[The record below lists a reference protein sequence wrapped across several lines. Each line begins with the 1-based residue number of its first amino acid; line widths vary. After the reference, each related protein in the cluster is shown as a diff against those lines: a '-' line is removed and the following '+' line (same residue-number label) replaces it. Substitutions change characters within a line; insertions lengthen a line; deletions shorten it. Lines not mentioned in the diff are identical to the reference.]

1 MQTTSDVNVVQGVCL
16 RPQSGLYQLYFF
28 FPVRQVGW
36 VRSRRII
43 PLMVPAQMP
52 HIHSITLCFDA
63 AEPSDGAMWLDFV
76 PDGPP
81 RYPPI
86 YVHGDSI
93 PHALRFWVPAKAY
106 RPTVRKIDPSHLF
119 IHRKRCTRTV
129 DATVSDTRPRIICN
143 CTPNPEPPSPCRS
156 ERSVVSIAASVPHLE
171 RLTLDGITRS
181 LVHAPELLAA
191 YPFVPLVVGDE
202 DIESH
207 PILGSNLSL
216 PSLLRIP
223 TLRRLQ
229 LSETHLGDPLWG
241 TTPSSPDLQVLDL
254 GACGHQTPEF
264 NMMCTERIINNLAR
278 FSSIRELFINTPL
291 QDERFKDPFSTPLR
305 SLDHIHLM
313 PLLPVD
319 RVVETLFTLSGSPI
333 HTISVECYEEEAL
346 EMCYA
351 LEDFLTVRFQ
361 QPDTAFYQQLTAVN
375 LQFVVLDPSSPMIGH
390 NESLG
395 RVRRLCDAMG
405 LSGET
410 PPLTTEPSGAEQ
422 LAESRFVRKAW
433 WNAGQDT
440 SMETQ

>member
-1 MQTTSDVNVVQGVCL
+1 
-16 RPQSGLYQLYFF
+16 
-28 FPVRQVGW
+28 
-36 VRSRRII
+36 
-43 PLMVPAQMP
+43 MVPAQMP
-52 HIHSITLCFDA
+52 HLHSITLCFDA
-63 AEPSDGAMWLDFV
+63 AEPSDGAMRLCSV

-86 YVHGDSI
+86 HMHGHSI
-93 PHALRFWVPAKAY
+93 PHALRFWVSAKTH
-106 RPTVRKIDPSHLF
+106 RPTVRKIDPSHLI
-119 IHRKRCTRTV
+119 IHRKRCIRTP
-129 DATVSDTRPRIICN
+129 DATVSDTRSRIICN
-143 CTPNPEPPSPCRS
+143 STPNPEPVSPCRS

-305 SLDHIHLM
+305 SLNHIHLM

-319 RVVETLFTLSGSPI
+319 RVVETLFTLSGSPV
-333 HTISVECYEEEAL
+333 HTISVECYEEDAL

-361 QPDTAFYQQLTAVN
+361 QPDIAFYQRLTAVN

-395 RVRRLCDAMG
+395 RVKRLCDVMG
-405 LSGET
+405 LSGEM
-410 PPLTTEPSGAEQ
+410 PPLTTDPSGAEQ

-440 SMETQ
+440 SMDTQQDQEILGY